1 MMKTVKIQSIAMLL
15 AAGVVISGCDG
26 LGKMVKNA
34 NQVKYEVTPS
44 PLELHGDS
52 VAVNINVKYPAK
64 FFAKKVAV
72 EATPVLKGS
81 GDEKAYKSVKFKG
94 EKSTA
99 EGVVISNANGGSYA
113 YSDKIAYSADL
124 KVSDLKI
131 KAIAS
136 VKSKSK
142 EFAEVKIAEG
152 VITTPLLVAND
163 DKPTLAADKFTKT
176 VPRNYNADIHF
187 LIQSAEVRGSELSQA
202 DIKGLKDYLKTGKEK
217 NYIFNGVSI
226 HAYASPDGEETIN
239 SGLSENRAKNAARV
253 IGDQFKSAKIE
264 AAKNADFIKTAN
276 TPEDWDGFK
285 SLMQQSDIKD
295 KDLIIRV
302 LEMYSD
308 PVQREKEIKNLAA
321 TYKEVADKI
330 LPQLRRAIITINAE
344 EPSRTDE
351 QITALVSSAPDS
363 LSVEEILYAATL
375 TTDLDKKLN
384 AYKAAQRVY
393 AQDWRGFNNAAY
405 VLILQNKLNEAQADL
420 DKANSISPN
429 NDIVLNNMGVVA
441 HLKGDRKKAE
451 EYYAK
456 SNDANAKY
464 NLGIIN
470 IKKGNYAAAVSS
482 LNAEKSYNL
491 ALAQLL
497 NGNADAALSTLD
509 ASKDKDSARG
519 YYLKAIIGARKGDV
533 NLLVNNLKN
542 CVAKDASYKA
552 KAKEDMEFAKY
563 KSNSEFAGAVN

>member
-1 MMKTVKIQSIAMLL
+1 MKTVKIQPIAMLL
-15 AAGVVISGCDG
+15 SAGIVITGCDG

-34 NQVKYEVTPS
+34 NQVKYDVTPS

-64 FFAKKVAV
+64 FFAKKAAV
-72 EATPVLKGS
+72 EVTPVLKGS
-81 GDEKAYKSVKFKG
+81 GDEKAFKSVKFKG

-99 EGVVISNANGGSYA
+99 EGTVISNVNGGSYA
-113 YSDKIAYSADL
+113 YSDKIAYSPDL

-131 KAIAS
+131 KAVAS

-142 EFAEVKIAEG
+142 EFAEVKVGEG

-163 DKPTLAADKFTKT
+163 DKPTLAADKFVKT
-176 VPRNYNADIHF
+176 VPRNYTADILF
-187 LIQSAEVRGSELSQA
+187 ALQSAEVRGSELSQA
-202 DIKGLKDYLKTGKEK
+202 DIKGLKDYFKTGNIK
-217 NYIFNGVSI
+217 NYIYNGVSI
-226 HAYASPDGEETIN
+226 HAYASPDGEEALN
-239 SGLSENRAKNAARV
+239 AGLSENRAKNAAKV
-253 IGDQFKSAKIE
+253 IADQFRLAKID

-276 TPEDWDGFK
+276 TSEDWDGFK
-285 SLMQQSDIKD
+285 SLMQQSEIKD

-330 LPQLRRAIITINAE
+330 LPQLRRAMITINAD

-351 QITALVSSAPDS
+351 QITALLSSAPDS

-393 AQDWRGFNNAAY
+393 PQDWRGFNNAGY
-405 VLILQNKLNEAQADL
+405 ILILQNKLSDAKAEL

-441 HLKGDRKKAE
+441 HLQGDRNKAE
-451 EYYAK
+451 EFYTK
-456 SNDANAKY
+456 SSDANAKY

-482 LNAEKSYNL
+482 LNSEKSYNL

-509 ASKDKDSARG
+509 ASIDKDSARG
-519 YYLKAIIGARKGDV
+519 YYLKAVIGARKGDV
-533 NLLVNNLKN
+533 NLMVNNLKN

-563 KSNSEFAGAVN
+563 KSNSEFVGAIN

>member
-1 MMKTVKIQSIAMLL
+1 MMKTIKVQPITMLL
-15 AAGVVISGCDG
+15 AAGIVISGCDG

-34 NQVKYEVTPS
+34 NQVKYEVTPN

-64 FFAKKVAV
+64 FFAKKAAV

-81 GDEKAYKSVKFKG
+81 GDEKAFKSVKFKG

-99 EGVVISNANGGSYA
+99 EGTVIAYANGGSYA
-113 YSDKIAYSADL
+113 YSDKIAYSPDL

-131 KAIAS
+131 KAVAS

-142 EFAEVKIAEG
+142 EFAEVKVGEG

-163 DKPTLAADKFTKT
+163 DKPSLGADKFTKT
-176 VPRNYNADIHF
+176 VPRNYSADIHF
-187 LIQSAEVRGSELSQA
+187 LIQSAEVRGSELSQS
-202 DIKGLKDYLKTGKEK
+202 DIKGLKEYFKTGKEK
-217 NYIFNGVSI
+217 GYIYNGVSI
-226 HAYASPDGEETIN
+226 HAYASPDGEEALNT
-239 SGLSENRAKNAARV
+239 GLSENRAKNAARV
-253 IGDQFKSAKIE
+253 IADQFKAAKIE
-264 AAKNADFIKTAN
+264 AVKNADFIKTAN
-276 TPEDWDGFK
+276 TPEDWEGFK

-330 LPQLRRAIITINAE
+330 LPQLRRAMITINAE

-351 QITALVSSAPDS
+351 QISALVVSSPDS
-363 LSVEEILYAATL
+363 LSIEEILYAATL
-375 TTDLDKKLN
+375 TTDLDKKLSI
-384 AYKAAQRVY
+384 YRSAQRVY
-393 AQDWRGFNNAAY
+393 PQDWRGFNNAGY
-405 VLILQNKLNEAQADL
+405 VLILQNKLSEAKAEL
-420 DKANSISPN
+420 DKANSISAN
-429 NDIVLNNMGVVA
+429 NPIVLNNMGVVA
-441 HLKGDRKKAE
+441 HLQGDRKKAE
-451 EYYAK
+451 EYFTN
-456 SNDANAKY
+456 SSDANAKY
-464 NLGIIN
+464 NLGIIQ
-470 IKKGNYAAAVSS
+470 IQKGNYTAAVSS

-497 NGNADAALSTLD
+497 NGNADAALSTLE

-533 NLLVNNLKN
+533 NLMINNLKN

-563 KSNSEFAGAVN
+563 KSNAEFAGVIN

>member
-1 MMKTVKIQSIAMLL
+1 MMKTIKVQPITMLL
-15 AAGVVISGCDG
+15 AAGIVISGCDG

-34 NQVKYEVTPS
+34 NQVKYEVTPN

-64 FFAKKVAV
+64 FFAKKAAV

-81 GDEKAYKSVKFKG
+81 GDEKAFKSVKFKG

-99 EGVVISNANGGSYA
+99 EGTVIAYANGGSYA
-113 YSDKIAYSADL
+113 YSDKIAYSPDL

-131 KAIAS
+131 KAVAS

-142 EFAEVKIAEG
+142 EFAEVKVGEG

-163 DKPTLAADKFTKT
+163 DKPTLGADKFTKT
-176 VPRNYNADIHF
+176 VPRNYTADIHF

-202 DIKGLKDYLKTGKEK
+202 DIKGLIDYIKTGKEK
-217 NYIFNGVSI
+217 SYIYNGVSI
-226 HAYASPDGEETIN
+226 HAYASPDGEEALNT
-239 SGLSENRAKNAARV
+239 GLSENRAKNAARV
-253 IGDQFKSAKIE
+253 IGDQFKSAEIE

-330 LPQLRRAIITINAE
+330 LPQLRRAMITINAE

-351 QITALVSSAPDS
+351 QISALVVSSPDS
-363 LSVEEILYAATL
+363 LSIEEILYAATL
-375 TTDLDKKLN
+375 TTDLDKKLSI
-384 AYKAAQRVY
+384 YRSAQRVY
-393 AQDWRGFNNAAY
+393 PQDWRGFNNAGY
-405 VLILQNKLNEAQADL
+405 VLILQNKLSEAKAEL
-420 DKANSISPN
+420 DKANSISAN
-429 NDIVLNNMGVVA
+429 NPIVLNNMGVVA
-441 HLKGDRKKAE
+441 HLQGDRKKAE
-451 EYYAK
+451 EYFTN
-456 SNDANAKY
+456 SSDANAKY
-464 NLGIIN
+464 NLGIIQ
-470 IKKGNYAAAVSS
+470 IQKGNYTAAVSS

-497 NGNADAALSTLD
+497 NGNADAALSTLE

-533 NLLVNNLKN
+533 NLMINNLKN

-563 KSNSEFAGAVN
+563 KSNAEFAGVIN

>member
-1 MMKTVKIQSIAMLL
+1 MMKTIKIQPIAMLL
-15 AAGVVISGCDG
+15 AAGIVISGCDG

-34 NQVKYEVTPS
+34 NQVKYDVTPS

-64 FFAKKVAV
+64 FFAKKAAV

-81 GDEKAYKSVKFKG
+81 GNEKAYKSVKFKG
-94 EKSTA
+94 EKSSA
-99 EGVVISNANGGSYA
+99 EGVVISKANGGSYA
-113 YSDKIAYSADL
+113 YSDKIPYSADL

-131 KAIAS
+131 KAVAS

-142 EFAEVKIAEG
+142 EFAEIKIAEG

-163 DKPTLAADKFTKT
+163 DKPSLGADKFTKT
-176 VPRNYNADIHF
+176 VQRNYTADIHF
-187 LIQSAEVRGSELSQA
+187 LIQSAEVRSSELSQA
-202 DIKGLKDYLKTGKEK
+202 DIKGLKDYFKTGNIYK
-217 NYIFNGVSI
+217 GVSI
-226 HAYASPDGEETIN
+226 HAYASPDGEEALN

-276 TPEDWDGFK
+276 TPEDWEGFK
-285 SLMQQSDIKD
+285 KLMKESDIKD
-295 KDLIIRV
+295 KDLIIRI

-330 LPQLRRAIITINAE
+330 LPQLRRAMITINAE

-351 QITALVSSAPDS
+351 QITALVSSAPGS

-375 TTDLDKKLN
+375 TTDLDKKLS
-384 AYKAAQRVY
+384 AYKTAQRVY
-393 AQDWRGFNNAAY
+393 AQDWRGFNNAGY
-405 VLILQNKLNEAQADL
+405 VLILQNKLNDAQAEL

-429 NDIVLNNMGVVA
+429 NPIVLNNMGVVA

-451 EYYAK
+451 EYYTN
-456 SNDANAKY
+456 SSDANAKY

-470 IKKGNYAAAVSS
+470 IKKGNYAAAVSNLS
-482 LNAEKSYNL
+482 AEKSYNL

-519 YYLKAIIGARKGDV
+519 YYLKAVIGARKGDV
-533 NLLVNNLKN
+533 NLMVNNLKN
-542 CVAKDASYKA
+542 CIAKDASYKA

-563 KSNSEFAGAVN
+563 KSNSEFAGAIN

>member
-1 MMKTVKIQSIAMLL
+1 MKTIKVQPIAVLIV
-15 AAGVVISGCDG
+15 AGIVISGCDG

-34 NQVKYEVTPS
+34 NQVKYDVTPS

-64 FFAKKVAV
+64 FFAKKAAV

-81 GDEKAYKSVKFKG
+81 GDEKAFKSVKFKG

-99 EGVVISNANGGSYA
+99 EGTVISNANGGSYA
-113 YSDKIAYSADL
+113 YSDKIAYTPDL

-131 KAIAS
+131 KAVAS

-142 EFAEVKIAEG
+142 EFAEVKVGEG

-163 DKPTLAADKFTKT
+163 DKPTLAADKFVKT
-176 VPRNYNADIHF
+176 TPRNYTADIHF
-187 LIQSAEVRGSELSQA
+187 LIQSFEVRGSELNQA
-202 DIKGLKDYLKTGKEK
+202 DIKGLKDFFNTGKEK
-217 NYIFNGVSI
+217 GYIYKGVSI
-226 HAYASPDGEETIN
+226 HAYASPDGEEALN
-239 SGLSENRAKNAARV
+239 AGLSENRAKNTAKV
-253 IGDQFKSAKIE
+253 IAEQFRRAKID
-264 AAKNADFIKTAN
+264 AANNQDFIKTAN
-276 TPEDWDGFK
+276 TSEDWEGFK
-285 SLMQQSDIKD
+285 SLMQQSEIKD

-351 QITALVSSAPDS
+351 QISALVNSAPDS

-384 AYKAAQRVY
+384 AYKAAQRIY
-393 AQDWRGFNNAAY
+393 PQDWRGFNNAAY
-405 VLILQNKLNEAQADL
+405 VLILQNKLSEAKAEL
-420 DKANSISPN
+420 DKANSISAN

-441 HLKGDRKKAE
+441 HLQGDRIKAE
-451 EYYAK
+451 EYYTK
-456 SNDANAKY
+456 SSDANAKY

-470 IKKGNYAAAVSS
+470 IKKGNYAAAISNLS
-482 LNAEKSYNL
+482 NEKSYNL

-497 NGNADAALSTLD
+497 NGNADEALATLD

-519 YYLKAIIGARKGDV
+519 YYLKAIIGARKGDI
-533 NLLVNNLKN
+533 NLMVNNLKN
-542 CVAKDASYKA
+542 CIAKDASYKA

-563 KSNSEFAGAVN
+563 KSNSEFLGAVN

>member
-1 MMKTVKIQSIAMLL
+1 MMKTVKVQPIAMLFI
-15 AAGVVISGCDG
+15 AGIVITGCNG

-34 NQVKYEVTPS
+34 NQIKYDVTPN

-64 FFAKKVAV
+64 LFAKKAAV
-72 EATPVLKGS
+72 EATPVLKGT
-81 GDEKAYKSVKFKG
+81 GDEKAFKSVKFKG
-94 EKSTA
+94 EKSSA
-99 EGVVISNANGGSYA
+99 EGTVISYANGGSYA
-113 YSDKIAYSADL
+113 YSDKIPYSADL

-131 KAIAS
+131 KAVAS

-142 EFAEVKIAEG
+142 EFAEIKIGEG

-163 DKPTLAADKFTKT
+163 DKPTLGADKFTKT
-176 VPRNYNADIHF
+176 VPRNYTADIHF
-187 LIQSAEVRGSELSQA
+187 LIQSAEVRSSELSQA
-202 DIKGLKDYLKTGKEK
+202 DIKGLKDYFKTGKEK
-217 NYIFNGVSI
+217 NYIYKGVTI
-226 HAYASPDGEETIN
+226 HAYASPDGEESLN
-239 SGLSENRAKNAARV
+239 AGLSENRAKNSARV
-253 IGDQFKSAKIE
+253 IADQFKAAKIE

-276 TPEDWDGFK
+276 TPEDWEGFK
-285 SLMQQSDIKD
+285 KLMKESDIKD
-295 KDLIIRV
+295 KELIIRV

-308 PVQREKEIKNLAA
+308 PVQREKEIKNLSA

-351 QITALVSSAPDS
+351 QITALVSSKPED

-375 TTDLDKKLN
+375 TNDLEQKLSI
-384 AYKAAQRVY
+384 YKTAQRIY

-405 VLILQNKLNEAQADL
+405 VLILQNKLNDAQAQL
-420 DKANSISPN
+420 DKANSISAN
-429 NDIVLNNMGVVA
+429 NPIVLNNLGVVA

-451 EYYAK
+451 EYYTN
-456 SNDANAKY
+456 SSDANAKY
-464 NLGIIN
+464 NLGIIQ

-509 ASKDKDSARG
+509 ASKDKDTARG

-533 NLLVNNLKN
+533 NLMVNNLKN
-542 CVAKDASYKA
+542 CIAKDASYKA

-563 KSNSEFAGAVN
+563 KSNSEFAGVVN

>member
-1 MMKTVKIQSIAMLL
+1 MKTVKVQPIAMLL

-34 NQVKYEVTPS
+34 NQVKYDVTPS

-64 FFAKKVAV
+64 FFAKKAAV

-94 EKSTA
+94 ESSTA
-99 EGVVISNANGGSYA
+99 EGVVINNANGGSYA
-113 YSDKIAYSADL
+113 YSDKIPYSADL
-124 KVSDLKI
+124 KVSELKI
-131 KAIAS
+131 KAVAS

-142 EFAEVKIAEG
+142 EFGVVKVADG

-163 DKPTLAADKFTKT
+163 DKPTLGADKFTKT
-176 VPRNYNADIHF
+176 VPRNYTADIHF
-187 LIQSAEVRGSELSQA
+187 ALQSAEVRGSELSQA
-202 DIKGLKDYLKTGKEK
+202 DIKGLKDYFKTGKEK
-217 NYIFNGVSI
+217 SYIYNGVSI
-226 HAYASPDGEETIN
+226 HAYASPDGEEALN
-239 SGLSENRAKNAARV
+239 AGLSENRAKNAARV
-253 IGDQFKSAKIE
+253 MGDQFKSAKIE
-264 AAKNADFIKTAN
+264 VAKNADFIKTAN

-285 SLMQQSDIKD
+285 KLMQQSDIKD

-308 PVQREKEIKNLAA
+308 PIQREKEIKNLAA

-330 LPQLRRAIITINAE
+330 LPQLRRAMITINAE
-344 EPSRTDE
+344 EPSRTDD
-351 QITALVSSAPDS
+351 QINALVNSKPED

-375 TTDLDKKLN
+375 TTDLDKKLS

-393 AQDWRGFNNAAY
+393 SQDWRGFNNAGY
-405 VLILQNKLNEAQADL
+405 VLILQNKLNDAQAEL
-420 DKANSISPN
+420 DKANSISAN
-429 NDIVLNNMGVVA
+429 NGIVLNNMGVVA

-451 EYYAK
+451 EYYTN
-456 SNDANAKY
+456 SSDANAKY

-482 LNAEKSYNL
+482 LNSDKSYNL

-519 YYLKAIIGARKGDV
+519 YYLKAVIGARKGDV
-533 NLLVNNLKN
+533 NLMVNNLKN

-563 KSNSEFAGAVN
+563 KSNSEFVGAIN